1 MKRMV
6 LKTPAKINLALDVV
20 GKRADGYHT
29 LETVFQTVSLYDTIT
44 VTLFPHRTGEQA
56 IRILCNIPWI
66 PKDERNIA
74 WKAVDLFLKKTGC
87 PVGFDIYL
95 QKYIPSQAG
104 LGGGSSDA
112 AAVLYAC
119 NQLTGAGLSHAE
131 LCEMGLQLGA
141 DVPFFFYGGTAY
153 AAGVG
158 EEIQPLPYLGD
169 VSVVLAKGKGGIST
183 AAAYTAMDALQNP
196 PHPNVPEMKQR
207 LQAYAEPKDLAPL
220 CGNLFAE
227 VTELPVVQKLQ
238 QEMLARGA
246 FVSLMTGSGSAVF
259 GLFSSQEP
267 ARKCCSALR
276 KIVPFVAQCKTI
288 PHTFYAIQL
297 SEPKENISKTW
308 FSGVFF
314 FCFWMKNRKTEK
326 IIEMANRIFHFV
338 IYFLEKV
345 WYDSIWFIRLHEST
359 ISCWIT
365 NRAAF
370 HEIGS
375 ADSRISIVI
384 AAAKN

>member
-183 AAAYTAMDALQNP
+183 AAAYAAMDALQNP

-227 VTELPVVQKLQ
+227 VTELPIVQKLQ

-246 FVSLMTGSGSAVF
+246 FASLMRT
-259 GLFSSQEP
+259 LFS
-267 ARKCCSALR
+267 R
-276 KIVPFVAQCKTI
+276 
-288 PHTFYAIQL
+288 
-297 SEPKENISKTW
+297 
-308 FSGVFF
+308 
-314 FCFWMKNRKTEK
+314 CFW
-326 IIEMANRIFHFV
+326 
-338 IYFLEKV
+338 LP
-345 WYDSIWFIRLHEST
+345 
-359 ISCWIT
+359 
-365 NRAAF
+365 
-370 HEIGS
+370 
-375 ADSRISIVI
+375 
-384 AAAKN
+384 

>member
-87 PVGFDIYL
+87 PVDFDIYL

-183 AAAYTAMDALQNP
+183 AAAYAAMDALQNP

-227 VTELPVVQKLQ
+227 VTELLIVQKLQ

-246 FVSLMTGSGSAVF
+246 FASLMTGSGSAGCFPRKNLLANAVRLC
-259 GLFSSQEP
+259 GRLFRLWHS
-267 ARKCCSALR
+267 ARRFRILFMQYNFLNSKRTFPKRGFRECS
-276 KIVPFVAQCKTI
+276 
-288 PHTFYAIQL
+288 
-297 SEPKENISKTW
+297 
-308 FSGVFF
+308 F
-314 FCFWMKNRKTEK
+314 FCFQIENRKTKK

-365 NRAAF
+365 NHAAF

-375 ADSRISIVI
+375 ADSRIFIVI

>member
-153 AAGVG
+153 AAGIG

-183 AAAYTAMDALQNP
+183 AAAYGCPAKSATSKCSGDEAAATGIC
-196 PHPNVPEMKQR
+196 R
-207 LQAYAEPKDLAPL
+207 
-220 CGNLFAE
+220 
-227 VTELPVVQKLQ
+227 TERPC
-238 QEMLARGA
+238 
-246 FVSLMTGSGSAVF
+246 T
-259 GLFSSQEP
+259 
-267 ARKCCSALR
+267 ALR
-276 KIVPFVAQCKTI
+276 KSICRGHRTADCSEVATGNARTGSICQPDDGQRLGGFRAVPLARTCSQMLFGSAEGCSVCGTVQDDSA
-288 PHTFYAIQL
+288 
-297 SEPKENISKTW
+297 
-308 FSGVFF
+308 
-314 FCFWMKNRKTEK
+314 
-326 IIEMANRIFHFV
+326 
-338 IYFLEKV
+338 YFL
-345 WYDSIWFIRLHEST
+345 
-359 ISCWIT
+359 CNIT
-365 NRAAF
+365 F
-370 HEIGS
+370 
-375 ADSRISIVI
+375 
-384 AAAKN
+384 